1 MPHRC
6 VGRIALTTAVPD
18 ISIVIVSRNTRE
30 LLRACLRS
38 IGEHGDGYTVET
50 IVVESNSHDGTVA
63 MVRASFPAVIL
74 LEPGENTGFARGN
87 NLGITRA
94 RGDAVLLL
102 NPDTELTAG
111 ALAALHR
118 ALFADPAVGV
128 VGPLL
133 RYPDGTIQSSR
144 RRFPTLATALVES
157 TVVQEWWPDHPA
169 LARYYR
175 ADMPDDLPQDVD
187 WLVGACLLVRR
198 EVFTAVG
205 LLDERLFLYAEE
217 PEWCWRVRRAGWRVH
232 FVPEAEVR
240 HHEGTSTG
248 QNVTAR
254 QRAFAL
260 SKTHLMGELYG
271 PVAGLVTRV
280 ALVADQ
286 TVRLTREAAKWSLGH
301 KRDLRAARVLAAW
314 ATLRALLLPPGRGR

>member
-1 MPHRC
+1 M
-6 VGRIALTTAVPD
+6 ALARPEPD
-18 ISIVIVSRNTRE
+18 LSIVIVSRNTRE
-30 LLRACLRS
+30 LLRACLHS
-38 IGEHGDGYTVET
+38 IGKHGDGYTVET
-50 IVVESNSHDGTVA
+50 IVVESDSQDGTAA
-63 MVRASFPAVIL
+63 MVRATFPAVIL

-87 NLGITRA
+87 NLGIKRSC
-94 RGDAVLLL
+94 GGAVLLL

-111 ALAALHR
+111 SLAALHR
-118 ALFADPAVGV
+118 ALFADPTVGV

-133 RYPDGTIQSSR
+133 RYPDGTIQPSR

-157 TVVQEWWPDHPA
+157 TVMQEWWPDHPA

-175 ADMPDDLPQDVD
+175 ADMPDDVAQDVD

-198 EVFTAVG
+198 EVFAAVG

-217 PEWCWRVRRAGWRVH
+217 PEWCWRVRRAGWRVR

-240 HHEGTSTG
+240 HHEGMSTG

-254 QRAFAL
+254 QRAFAV
-260 SKTHLMGELYG
+260 SKTHLIGELYG
-271 PVAGLVTRV
+271 PVIGLVTRG
-280 ALVADQ
+280 ALVGDQ
-286 TVRLTREAAKWSLGH
+286 IVRLIREAAKWSLGH

-314 ATLRALLLPPGRGR
+314 TTLRALLLPPSRGR